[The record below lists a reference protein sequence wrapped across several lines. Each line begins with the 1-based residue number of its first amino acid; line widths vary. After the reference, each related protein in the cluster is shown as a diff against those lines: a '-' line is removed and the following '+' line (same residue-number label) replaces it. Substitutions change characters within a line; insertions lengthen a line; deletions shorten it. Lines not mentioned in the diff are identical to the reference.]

1 MTRIAGNRPLV
12 MDRRVCMSYQQQRSV
27 AAIVTGAIVLAVY
40 FWISFNR
47 LEAVGPNAEALVRF
61 WAASILI
68 LVPAG
73 VVAAIVTA
81 ILGAIVYRITAGED
95 PPTIEDERD
104 RTIEL
109 KANQVSQAIFVLAF
123 VGSMVPVVLGASV
136 TAMFVVLVVGGF
148 IAHVVGEVARILMYR

>member
-1 MTRIAGNRPLV
+1 
-12 MDRRVCMSYQQQRSV
+12 MSYQQQRSI
-27 AAIVTGAIVLAVY
+27 AAIVTGSILVVVY
-40 FWISFNR
+40 FSVALSR
-47 LEAVGPNAEALVRF
+47 VEAVGPDVEELVRF

-68 LVPAG
+68 LVPVG
-73 VVAAIVTA
+73 VVVAIVTA

-109 KANQVSQAIFVLAF
+109 KSNQVSQAIFVLAF
-123 VGSMVPVVLGASV
+123 VASMVPVVLGASV
-136 TAMFVVLVVGGF
+136 SALFMVLVGGGF

>member
-1 MTRIAGNRPLV
+1 
-12 MDRRVCMSYQQQRSV
+12 MSYQQQRSI
-27 AAIVTGAIVLAVY
+27 AAIVTGSILVVVY
-40 FWISFNR
+40 FSVALSR
-47 LEAVGPNAEALVRF
+47 VEAVGPDVEELVRF

-68 LVPAG
+68 LVPVG
-73 VVAAIVTA
+73 VVVAIVTA

-109 KANQVSQAIFVLAF
+109 KSNQVSQAIFVLAF
-123 VGSMVPVVLGASV
+123 VASMVPVVLGASV
-136 TAMFVVLVVGGF
+136 SALFMVLVAGGF